1 MTLLLQR
8 LCLGVGVAVGGIS
21 LWLLAGM
28 RGWPRVDPL
37 PAQHVSLVV
46 VLSSGVGPDSQLDGA
61 SRERIRAGIA
71 TANTLKARLVTT
83 RTAASPTGP
92 TSDYGQRLL
101 IDPSGLAPRWTIID
115 RVVRSTRDE
124 AAAAR
129 NTFPEVSRIVVL
141 TSRFHTRRACGM
153 FEQVGFQVTCLA
165 APQRPRSASGQLYDY
180 LYERLASWKYGY
192 RHWLSKGEFDWRNFQ
207 GPGPGFFM

>member
-1 MTLLLQR
+1 VSAERFSFR
-8 LCLGVGVAVGGIS
+8 LTRVCRRFGLGVGIAVAGVA

-37 PAQHVSLVV
+37 PAQPVSLVV
-46 VLSSGVGPDSQLDGA
+46 VLSSGVAPDSQLDGA

-71 TANTLKARLVTT
+71 MAETLKVRLVTT
-83 RTAASPTGP
+83 RTSVSPAGP

-101 IDPSGLAPRWTIID
+101 IEPSGLAPRWTIID

-129 NTFPEVSRIVVL
+129 STFPNVSRIVVL

-153 FEQVGFQVTCLA
+153 FEQVGFQVTCRA
-165 APQRPRSASGQLYDY
+165 APQRPRSVFGQLYDY
-180 LYERLASWKYGY
+180 LYERLATWKYRY
-192 RHWLSKGEFDWRNFQ
+192 VQ
-207 GPGPGFFM
+207 